1 MLQKLAAK
9 FGRKASARLRPTARP
24 CLEELEG
31 RLTPSTLV
39 STYTDVSVQVAPSF
53 FSGTVKETVTAT
65 VKNVPSFD
73 PTTGQTT
80 PVPSGAGPAS
90 GTVLFNLNN
99 QMQNAQLNSN
109 GQATVSFT
117 LPIFAVLTSQTLEAD
132 YLGTPSSIT
141 PPDFIFN
148 GSTFLAPLYMNFN
161 NILFSA
167 TLTFG
172 QLTPQ
177 QTAPPM
183 SNPIGG
189 QPTSLP
195 LFNTAQGE
203 TDSFGIVNFLYID
216 PGVINQVEVFGFT
229 LPGSFAAQLNAFG
242 PQFSGQNSS
251 SGSM

>member
-1 MLQKLAAK
+1 MLQKI
-9 FGRKASARLRPTARP
+9 GRKAAVRSRPTARP

-31 RLTPSTLV
+31 RLTPSAVV

-65 VKNVPSFD
+65 VKNVPSFN

-117 LPIFAVLTSQTLEAD
+117 LPIFAVLTSQTLEAS
-132 YLGTPSSIT
+132 YLGTPSAMDLS
-141 PPDFIFN
+141 DFDYL
-148 GSTFLAPLYMNFN
+148 GSTFLAPLYMNYN
-161 NILFSA
+161 NLLFSA

-177 QTAPPM
+177 QTAPPPT
-183 SNPIGG
+183 NPTTG

-203 TDSFGIVNFLYID
+203 TDSFGIVNFLYTD
-216 PGVINQVEVFGFT
+216 PGVINQVEVLGFT

-242 PQFSGQNSS
+242 PQFTGQSSSS
-251 SGSM
+251 SGSGSM